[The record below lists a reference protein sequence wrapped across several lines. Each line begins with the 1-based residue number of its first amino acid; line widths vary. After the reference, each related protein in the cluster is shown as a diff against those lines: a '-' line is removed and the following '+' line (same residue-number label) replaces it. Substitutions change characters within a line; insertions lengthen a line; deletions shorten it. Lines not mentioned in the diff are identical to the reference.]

1 MNKLVVMGLMV
12 MCFFVVPFSGMA
24 GDFDGSQPL
33 LCATI
38 KAIECGP
45 DGECTHGTA
54 DSVSLPQFFKIDTMN
69 KMITATKDSVNKRT
83 SSIQNK
89 ERLDGKLIL
98 QGMGEELA
106 WSMAISEQSGKMVIT
121 ASGEQVAFVVFGA
134 CTPLEA
140 NR

>member
-1 MNKLVVMGLMV
+1 MNKLVVMGLTV
-12 MCFFVVPFSGMA
+12 MCFFGIPFSGMA
-24 GDFDGSQPL
+24 GDFDGSQTL

-45 DGECTHGTA
+45 EGECIHGTA
-54 DSVSLPQFFKIDTMN
+54 ESVNLPQFFKVDFKN
-69 KMITATKDSVNKRT
+69 KMITAAKESVNKRT
-83 SSIQNK
+83 SRIKSK

-98 QGMGEELA
+98 QGMREELA

-134 CTPLEA
+134 CTPL
-140 NR
+140 

>member
-1 MNKLVVMGLMV
+1 MNKLVVMGLTV
-12 MCFFVVPFSGMA
+12 MCFFVVPFSGVA

-45 DGECTHGTA
+45 DGDCIQGTPE
-54 DSVSLPQFFKIDTMN
+54 SVNLPQFFKIDFMN
-69 KMITATKDSVNKRT
+69 KMISATKESVNKRT
-83 SSIQNK
+83 SRIKNQ
-89 ERLDGKLIL
+89 ERFDGKLIL

-121 ASGEQVAFVVFGA
+121 ASGEQVGFVVFGA
-134 CTPLEA
+134 CTPL
-140 NR
+140 

>member
-1 MNKLVVMGLMV
+1 MNKLVVMGLTV
-12 MCFFVVPFSGMA
+12 MCFFVVPFSGVA

-45 DGECTHGTA
+45 DGDCIQGTPE
-54 DSVSLPQFFKIDTMN
+54 SVNLPQFFKIDFMN
-69 KMITATKDSVNKRT
+69 KMISATKESVNKRT
-83 SSIQNK
+83 SRIKNQ
-89 ERLDGKLIL
+89 ERFDGKLIL

-121 ASGEQVAFVVFGA
+121 ASGEQVGFVVFGA
-134 CTPLEA
+134 CTP
-140 NR
+140 R

>member
-1 MNKLVVMGLMV
+1 MNKLVVMGLTV
-12 MCFFVVPFSGMA
+12 MCFFVVPFSGVA

-45 DGECTHGTA
+45 DGDCIHGTPE
-54 DSVSLPQFFKIDTMN
+54 SVNLPQFFKIDFMN
-69 KMITATKDSVNKRT
+69 KMISATKESVNKRT
-83 SSIQNK
+83 SRIKNQ
-89 ERLDGKLIL
+89 ERFDGKLIL

-121 ASGEQVAFVVFGA
+121 ASGEQVGFVVFGA
-134 CTPLEA
+134 CTP
-140 NR
+140 R